1 MIKTLTI
8 KGITSHSVARILKKI
23 MSSLEKVR
31 HLGNMV
37 NHEKISQELEK
48 EAKFRIKLKTHLL
61 LATLVLLGDT
71 EFPKLELWRQFTY
84 GSYC

>member
-61 LATLVLLGDT
+61 ATLVLLGNT
-71 EFPKLELWRQFTY
+71 EFPKLKLWRQFIY

>member
-23 MSSLEKVR
+23 MSSLEKDR
-31 HLGNMV
+31 HLGNMG

-61 LATLVLLGDT
+61 ATLVLLGNT
-71 EFPKLELWRQFTY
+71 EFPKLKLWRQFIY